1 MRPSKRAT
9 QRGFT
14 LLEVLV
20 ALVIV
25 ALGMS
30 ALLEMLSQSASNVS
44 ALRDKTVA
52 EWIALNQIALARLNL
67 NVPTTGTTQGDIQSC
82 GNGSWH
88 WQQQVTAVDAVPGLL
103 SITVSV
109 QRTGNATA
117 PQQLPDLPASGNG
130 LGANGSLGANATLGP
145 TAQLGSVTSLSTS
158 GCSSVTAAG
167 NSLGGSLGGSLGNNS
182 GPSLPSTP
190 SLGNNTFGSGSLG
203 STEASD
209 NLNASLSHAMG
220 GGAASNGGSNGS
232 AAQASWLV
240 TLTGFRGN
248 ALGPSSGEGPDWNG
262 TAATAAATG
271 NTTATPNI
279 TPQSAVATP

>member
-1 MRPSKRAT
+1 MRPSECAA

-30 ALLEMLSQSASNVS
+30 ALLEMLSQSAGNVS

-52 EWIALNQIALARLNL
+52 EWIAMNQIALARLSL
-67 NVPTTGTTQGDIQSC
+67 NAPATGTTQGDIQSC
-82 GNGSWH
+82 GNGNWH
-88 WQQQVTAVDAVPGLL
+88 WQQQVNAVDAVPGLL

-117 PQQLPDLPASGNG
+117 PQQLPDLPTSGNSS
-130 LGANGSLGANATLGP
+130 GASGSLGANATLGP

-158 GCSSVTAAG
+158 GCSSLTSAG
-167 NSLGGSLGGSLGNNS
+167 NSLGGSLGGSLGNNG

-190 SLGNNTFGSGSLG
+190 SLGNTFGGGSLG

-209 NLNASLSHAMG
+209 NLNSSLTNAMG
-220 GGAASNGGSNGS
+220 GGAASNGGLNGN
-232 AAQASWLV
+232 AGQKSWLI

-248 ALGPSSGEGPDWNG
+248 ALGASSGEGPDWNG
-262 TAATAAATG
+262 TAIAAG
-271 NTTATPNI
+271 NTTTTPNI
-279 TPQSAVATP
+279 TPQSGVASP